1 MKQGLNTKQQEKLD
15 SWIWDYGYKRAM
27 VEVHLTN
34 IANTLSD
41 TREERRYIDNEEAKS
56 QEDARQAH
64 ALKDAIIEY
73 VDGIVKFYME
83 AEEFYRGEFNK
94 MSYKEQTAISEK
106 ELETALSEGQD
117 LKS

>member
-1 MKQGLNTKQQEKLD
+1 M
-15 SWIWDYGYKRAM
+15 
-27 VEVHLTN
+27 
-34 IANTLSD
+34 
-41 TREERRYIDNEEAKS
+41 
-56 QEDARQAH
+56 
-64 ALKDAIIEY
+64 KDAIIEY

>member
-1 MKQGLNTKQQEKLD
+1 MKQGLNNKQKEKLD

-27 VEVHLTN
+27 VEVHLAN
-34 IANTLSD
+34 VSNTLSD
-41 TREERRYIDNEEAKS
+41 TIEERRYIDNVEAKA
-56 QEDARQAH
+56 QEDARQANQ
-64 ALKDAIIEY
+64 LKDAIIEY

-83 AEEFYRGEFNK
+83 SEEYYRKEFHK
-94 MSYKEQTAISEK
+94 MSHKEQTAISEK